1 MKINLIKKK
10 FIIKFRDG
18 LLFAK
23 RSKDFNPIHIDK
35 KYAYNSYLG
44 KNVAHGVLVILFF
57 LKN

>member
-35 KYAYNSYLG
+35 KYAYNSY
-44 KNVAHGVLVILFF
+44 
-57 LKN
+57 